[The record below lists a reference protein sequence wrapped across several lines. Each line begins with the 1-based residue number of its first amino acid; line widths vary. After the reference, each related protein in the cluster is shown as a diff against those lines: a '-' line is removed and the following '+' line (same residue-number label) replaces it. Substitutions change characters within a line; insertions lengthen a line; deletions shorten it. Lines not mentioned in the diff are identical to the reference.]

1 MSNQLST
8 FSSLENTENFSL
20 IPPNVEAMLDQII
33 NIEKTSQFDS
43 LGLTTKDCEIIINH
57 LDQMME
63 TLINNTRIIERLTKL
78 RPEYIPITLSDETF
92 I

>member
-20 IPPNVEAMLDQII
+20 IPPNVEAILDQII

-43 LGLTTKDCEIIINH
+43 LGLTTQDCETIINH
-57 LDQMME
+57 LDEMME